1 MHQEELKGTYF
12 YHLGRRNKEGVPVA
26 SNVLGPYARHVGNV
40 EAYLFTTQE
49 SLDRAREKLDTRT
62 HQLREARQEARTYKR
77 KRNDLLQKYDSERKD
92 NERLRK
98 LLPKEQNKCDELEKA
113 YTELTDRLEELEDD
127 GEELQAGT
135 ALLSDNEDYESDA
148 PDEVAEHEMA
158 DFVVVDGDEEDP
170 EEPSWNTSL
179 DDSSDDSR

>member
-1 MHQEELKGTYF
+1 M
-12 YHLGRRNKEGVPVA
+12 A

-49 SLDRAREKLDTRT
+49 SLDHAQERLDTRT
-62 HQLREARQEARTYKR
+62 HQLREARQEARVYKR
-77 KRNDLLQKYDSERKD
+77 KREDLLQKYDAERKD

-98 LLPKEQNKCDELEKA
+98 LLWKEQKKCDDLEKA
-113 YTELTDRLEELEDD
+113 YTKLTDRVEELEDS

-135 ALLSDNEDYESDA
+135 ALLSDDEDYESDV
-148 PDEVAEHEMA
+148 PDEVTDREMA
-158 DFVVVDGDEEDP
+158 DFVVDEEDL